1 MCRRERRPIPP
12 QIANAPRLRPGLEL
26 FYHAFE
32 DLNSERQI
40 GFGSIGRIPWSA
52 IEAWADRH
60 ELPDDLRE
68 ELHFVLRKMDKVFVD
83 HCNEQNKKR

>member
-26 FYHAFE
+26 F
-32 DLNSERQI
+32 
-40 GFGSIGRIPWSA
+40 PWSA

-83 HCNEQNKKR
+83 HCNEQNRKR